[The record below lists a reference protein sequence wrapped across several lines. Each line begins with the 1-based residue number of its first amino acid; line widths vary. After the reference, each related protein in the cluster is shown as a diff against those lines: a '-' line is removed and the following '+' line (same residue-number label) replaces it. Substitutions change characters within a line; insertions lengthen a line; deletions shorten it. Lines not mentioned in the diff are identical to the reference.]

1 MIGQKSLFH
10 GGIVP
15 RDDKEKTLDEP
26 VRNAA
31 LPNSAIVL
39 LKQHTG
45 APARPLFLEGDIVHE
60 NQCIATAQ
68 GDGAAVHSPIP
79 GVVTGYR
86 DVVMPNGDTESAVV
100 INLLGSFDRSGRA
113 SQNHE
118 WQQLSP
124 DELLIILRDMGVAGL
139 AGDEGPLHLILAAD
153 ANQAIKQIIING
165 MESEP
170 FMTGD
175 YRLMVERAASLIE
188 GIRII
193 QHITRASSLL
203 FALSAD
209 YRAALAGLRAAQGD
223 TALRFQV
230 LPAVY
235 PQEADRLLAQAL
247 NGNLYPTDRALRSAG
262 ILVVNV
268 ATVQA
273 VHDAVVLRKP
283 LIERIITVS
292 GNAVTRPGNIKARI
306 GTPISWLLEECGGL
320 NCMPDRII
328 VGGPLTGHTIVDVDS
343 PITKQTRMILAMA
356 KEEIAYADTRPCIR
370 CGNCVRICPVNLEP
384 VRLARQIRF
393 GRYDEALAEGLMDCT
408 ECGICSY
415 ACPSRVPLVR
425 IIREGKLAAAA
436 RLTVRD
442 TDR

>member
-15 RDDKEKTLDEP
+15 RDEKEKTLDEP

-31 LPNSAIVL
+31 LPNSAVVL
-39 LKQHTG
+39 LRQHAG
-45 APARPLFLEGDIVHE
+45 AAARPLFREGDIVRE
-60 NQCIATAQ
+60 NQCIAASSA
-68 GDGAAVHSPIP
+68 DGASIHSPIP
-79 GVVTGYR
+79 GVIAGFQ
-86 DVVMPNGDTESAVV
+86 DVVMPNGASEPAMV
-100 INLLGSFDRSGRA
+100 INLLGSFDRSGRNI
-113 SQNHE
+113 QNHE

-124 DELLIILRDMGVAGL
+124 DELLLIARDMGVAGL
-139 AGDEGPLHLILAAD
+139 GGDAAPLHLSLAGK
-153 ANQAIKQIIING
+153 QPIKQVIING

-175 YRLMVERAASLIE
+175 YRLMIERAASLME

-193 QHITRASSLL
+193 KHITRASSLV
-203 FALSAD
+203 FAISSD
-209 YRAALAGLRAAQGD
+209 YRATLSGLRAAQGD
-223 TALRFQV
+223 SGVRFQV

-235 PQEADRLLAQAL
+235 PQEADRLLAQAI
-247 NGNLYPTDRALRSAG
+247 NGLVYSSEQALHEAG
-262 ILVVNV
+262 IAVINV

-273 VHDAVVLRKP
+273 LHDAVVLRKP
-283 LIERIITVS
+283 LIERIVTIS

-320 NCMPDRII
+320 NCMPDRIV
-328 VGGPLTGHTIVDVDS
+328 VGGPLTGHTVVDVDS
-343 PITKQTRMILAMA
+343 PITKQTRMILALG
-356 KEEIAYADTRPCIR
+356 KEEIAYADTSPCIR

-425 IIREGKLAAAA
+425 IIREGKQAAAA
-436 RLTVRD
+436 RKPAGNRQP
-442 TDR
+442 